1 MIELPTENLKM
12 RRLSG
17 SFDEAERLSRIK
29 ITGSTWHKYNMKID
43 GI

>member
-1 MIELPTENLKM
+1 MIELPTENLEM

-17 SFDEAERLSRIK
+17 SFDEAERIK